1 MSELIDGT
9 AQSLGFIN
17 NLTQLMNDNS
27 AIQRIVSGKK
37 IDLQALAKEIFKQ
50 TSKNYFIDSGIDLNT
65 LANDLFNSNSNVSDV
80 IETFVESLYNSGNR
94 NPVTKLGKDLET
106 NIFDYLK
113 KLIPEDQNFDSD
125 AEFFDFIKNQAAT
138 SQDLNKLLDSQG
150 FWKNVGFNFER
161 GLMTTCFEKTFGKV
175 ALNRVKQIY
184 DTVESNQHYAMH
196 SALFRDQT
204 TNISGIGKLVRG
216 IKKKTGPVLGS
227 LLIMSQLFGTGAAVV
242 VGGAELHKETK
253 AEVVADIKS
262 DAASLEAQTRVI
274 QISKVAIKGSDKYV
288 KVPVE
293 NFIKTLTLYEEDS
306 IKDIIKSLEELAV
319 GQDMDAEERKA
330 VFRKFTELCYSILT
344 DDDIFAS
351 DIDTRDK
358 ALSLFDVRDNFDE
371 FLLVMNLIEASTA
384 NDEAY
389 KEKSKQ
395 ILFAFYKEFHTRL
408 LATIKSNPD
417 TYKSNRYYAAI
428 FNGLKKFIAK
438 NGGDTDK
445 GIADYTKHCMENSDK
460 ATGLH
465 NTLNAAIKQNN
476 EILSLLKFAITE
488 ARKIIQKDIERL
500 EAASNGEEIPKR
512 DDIAGE
518 GTIQYQARLLNH
530 LNRVEG
536 KEDSIPLQAYNI
548 TNLEPIFGESTEDPL
563 ERLYGYSEID
573 AAYLDSVY
581 KESKW
586 LSSIMDRIGI
596 VLKKN
601 IKNALQRSI
610 SVQIAGGKLARDI
623 VFNILEDEVELN
635 AVDEAYNLLTQDFHS
650 NAVDSFY
657 GNYFVTILSFFLT
670 SLFGL
675 FISRNRVFSKIQL
688 IKFMSNAV
696 NFGTAHYESILIRKF
711 LVASAENSA
720 NCALAIGNNIA
731 GGDTSRITNKDIT
744 NLEKCLR
751 KLENVVIAKDDSLT
765 IADVINNI
773 RTGQRKKKSAT

>member
-262 DAASLEAQTRVI
+262 DAASLEAQTSDI

-293 NFIKTLTLYEEDS
+293 SFIKTLTLYEDDS

-319 GQDMDAEERKA
+319 GSEMDDEERKA
-330 VFRKFTELCYSILT
+330 VFIKFTELCYSILT
-344 DDDIFAS
+344 NDDID
-351 DIDTRDK
+351 DIETRNK
-358 ALSLFDVRDNFDE
+358 ALSLFDVRENFDE
-371 FLLVMNLIEASTA
+371 FLLVMNLIEASSA

-408 LATIKSNPD
+408 LSTIKSNPD
-417 TYKSNRYYAAI
+417 KFKGDQYYTAI
-428 FNGLKKFIAK
+428 FNGLKEFIAK
-438 NGGDTDK
+438 NDGNIDR
-445 GIADYTKHCMENSDK
+445 GIDDYTKYCMEHSDT

-488 ARKIIQKDIERL
+488 ARDLIQKDIERL
-500 EAASNGEEIPKR
+500 EAASNGEEIPDR
-512 DDIAGE
+512 RDIADE

-548 TNLEPIFGESTEDPL
+548 TNLETIFGESTEDPL

-573 AAYLDSVY
+573 AAYLDKVY
-581 KESKW
+581 QESEW

-596 VLKKN
+596 VFKKN
-601 IKNALQRSI
+601 IKTALQRSI
-610 SVQIAGGKLARDI
+610 SVQIIGGKLARDI
-623 VFNILEDEVELN
+623 VFSFLEDEVELN
-635 AVDEAYNLLTQDFHS
+635 AADEAYNILTQDFHS
-650 NAVDSFY
+650 HAVDSFY

-720 NCALAIGNNIA
+720 NCALAIGNNIR
-731 GGDTSRITNKDIT
+731 GGNPKRIVDRNIT
-744 NLEKCLR
+744 NLEKCLK
-751 KLENVVIAKDDSLT
+751 KLENVVIAKDDSLS
-765 IADVINNI
+765 ISDVIDNI